1 MSTYFSADWHLDHAN
16 IIKYDGRP
24 FKTVEQMNEAILL
37 GAAQTLKRGDNFYF
51 LGDFSLNKNAHSS
64 EEHMRR
70 LASIGANL
78 YFIKG
83 NHDKKETIKLYQQF
97 GVYLGEQ
104 KKIRV
109 QDTAHPDGSQEIVL
123 NHYRMDVWDKSH
135 HGVFHL
141 HGHSHHSL
149 PERNTAR
156 CMDVGVNGSWYDY
169 KPVSYDQVKKHMA
182 TKNWVPI
189 DHHGKSDR

>member
-1 MSTYFSADWHLDHAN
+1 MTYFSADWHLDHAN

-24 FKTVEQMNEAILL
+24 FKTVEQMNETIMKNVCS
-37 GAAQTLKRGDNFYF
+37 TLKAGDNLYF
-51 LGDFSLNKNAHSS
+51 LGDFAFARSTIHAESF
-64 EEHMRR
+64 MRT
-70 LASIGANL
+70 LASTKANL
-78 YFIKG
+78 FFIKG
-83 NHDKKETIKLYQQF
+83 NHDKSDTLKLYQKF

-109 QDTAHPDGSQEIVL
+109 QDMSIFESSQEIVL

-135 HGVFHL
+135 HGVWHL

-149 PERNTAR
+149 PERPTAR
-156 CMDVGVNGSWYDY
+156 CMDVGINGSWYNY
-169 KPVSYDQVKKHMA
+169 NIVSYEQVKKHMA
-182 TKNWVPI
+182 TKTFVPI